1 MLNIFWKKHKK
12 LPEEIRKYKDAIK
25 MINFFMVT
33 YDWEKVKQAID
44 EIREKE
50 INWYKDLIHKISD
63 DESGKYGKQAIIKQK
78 NIYDKRIKEFD
89 ALELKLENEKRKYD
103 EKIEKERFKIRFKTI
118 KEQLKKLIA
127 TDKIETAENLL
138 SNFLKENQDK
148 KIVIDFYNKE
158 KISIQRSKDKQKKKE
173 KAKLRQNIRLEA
185 LKLIWSNIKTGE
197 KKEKIDDENKEKS
210 FFEKLNEKLNLYKA
224 IKKKLKNKKLLDD
237 ISLLIEENSKV
248 KNEIASQKLE
258 NIHKW
263 LVKEISQDN
272 ITWYDF
278 YWKILWADKISGDT
292 FGFSE
297 EKEKY
302 NFFIWDATGHGIRAW
317 FIVTLLSRLFNQFVS
332 KKKLQ
337 ELAFEINN
345 WLKQDLKN
353 RNFIT
358 WVLFEIGKKEI
369 WKINYVWMWHEPMFI
384 YRIKSKKTEKLI
396 PGWLAAGIR
405 LIKELVN
412 IKVKNLTL
420 ENWDI
425 LFTYSDWITE
435 SKSEAWEFYWMD
447 RLEQIFKEH
456 ASVWN
461 LKSIYESIIKDVKE
475 FKWWSNFG
483 DDVTVL
489 LMKRSTDKD
498 IIDEQWEYLQD
509 LFLKWKISKSD
520 MKRIKWKTKLEIEEE
535 LRKIAKEKKT
545 QNIIKSLEILYYT
558 WETLRLKQEA
568 IRFIK
573 EWYIDRK
580 INFYL
585 KKAIA
590 NEEKYKIKQKEDR
603 VKNKYNVLV
612 ELLKKDDLNTVIKEA
627 EDIIWKDW
635 NI

>member
-1 MLNIFWKKHKK
+1 MLNIFGKKHKK
-12 LPEEIRKYKDAIK
+12 APEEIKRYKDAIK
-25 MINFFMVT
+25 MINFFMAT

-50 INWYKDLIHKISD
+50 ISWYKELIQKISD
-63 DESGKYGKQAIIKQK
+63 DERGKYGKQAIIKQK
-78 NIYDKRIKEFD
+78 NIYDKRITEFD
-89 ALELKLENEKRKYD
+89 SLELKLNNEKRKYD
-103 EKIEKERFKIRFKTI
+103 DKIEKERFKIRFKTI

-127 TDKIETAENLL
+127 TNKNETADNLL
-138 SNFLKENQDK
+138 WTFLKENQDK

-158 KISIQRSKDKQKKKE
+158 KIAIQKSKDRQKKKE
-173 KAKLRQNIRLEA
+173 KAKLRQDIKLEA
-185 LKLIWSNIKTGE
+185 LKLIWANIKIGE
-197 KKEKIDDENKEKS
+197 KKENKEEENKEKS
-210 FFEKLNEKLNLYKA
+210 FFERISDKLNLYKA
-224 IKKKLKNKKLLDD
+224 IKKKLKNKKLLDE
-237 ISLLIEENSKV
+237 ISLLIEEDSKV

-272 ITWYDF
+272 INWYDF

-317 FIVTLLSRLFNQFVS
+317 FIVTLLSRLFNQFVG
-332 KKKLQ
+332 KKNLQ
-337 ELAFEINN
+337 ELSFEINN

-358 WVLFEIGKKEI
+358 WVFFEIEKKEI
-369 WKINYVWMWHEPMFI
+369 WKINYVGMWHEPMFI

-405 LIKELVN
+405 LIKEKEN
-412 IKVKNLTL
+412 IKVKDFTL

-435 SKSEAWEFYWMD
+435 SKSETWEFYWMD

-461 LKSIYESIIKDVKE
+461 LKAVYEAIIKDVKE

-489 LMKRSTDKD
+489 LMRRNTEKD

>member
-1 MLNIFWKKHKK
+1 MLNIFRKKHKK

-50 INWYKDLIHKISD
+50 INWYKELIHKISD
-63 DESGKYGKQAIIKQK
+63 DERGKYGKQAIIKQK
-78 NIYDKRIKEFD
+78 NIYDKRIKEFNT
-89 ALELKLENEKRKYD
+89 LELKLENEKRKYND
-103 EKIEKERFKIRFKTI
+103 KIEKERFKIRFKTI

-127 TDKIETAENLL
+127 TNKNETANNLL
-138 SNFLKENQDK
+138 STFLKENQDK

-158 KISIQRSKDKQKKKE
+158 KIAIQKSKDKEKKKE
-173 KAKLRQNIRLEA
+173 KVRLRQNIKLEA
-185 LKLIWSNIKTGE
+185 LKLIWANIKTEGQKE
-197 KKEKIDDENKEKS
+197 KKEEENNGKS
-210 FFEKLNEKLNLYKA
+210 FFAKINEKLNLYKA
-224 IKKKLKNKKLLDD
+224 IKNKLKNKKLLDE
-237 ISLLIEENSKV
+237 ISLLIEEDSKV

-263 LVKEISQDN
+263 LIKEISQDN
-272 ITWYDF
+272 IIWYDF

-435 SKSEAWEFYWMD
+435 SKSETWEFYWMD

-461 LKSIYESIIKDVKE
+461 LKAVYEAIIKDVKE

-489 LMKRSTDKD
+489 LMRRNTEKD

-573 EWYIDRK
+573 EWYIDKK